1 MAPACIV
8 AGLARRAGTGRL
20 AATPEITPSAIV
32 IGLRRCDQRIAA
44 DGALENPLITANR
57 ARFGVELGQYHRI
70 GEQGAAFLVGALLAF
85 LPRGAA
91 RRGGIAA

>member
-1 MAPACIV
+1 
-8 AGLARRAGTGRL
+8 
-20 AATPEITPSAIV
+20 
-32 IGLRRCDQRIAA
+32 
-44 DGALENPLITANR
+44 
-57 ARFGVELGQYHRI
+57 VELGQYHRI